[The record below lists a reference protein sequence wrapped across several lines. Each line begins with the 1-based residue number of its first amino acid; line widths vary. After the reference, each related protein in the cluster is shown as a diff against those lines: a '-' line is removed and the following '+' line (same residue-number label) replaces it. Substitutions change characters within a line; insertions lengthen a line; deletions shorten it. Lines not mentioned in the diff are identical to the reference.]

1 MNIRNTIILKKINK
15 QYFFFSI
22 KLIFFILLT
31 LNIIEFTN
39 KFGKKKKIGVVGLK
53 HHQNIGNNLLKYSI
67 FILLKKYGFDP
78 YIIGKYT
85 GNSNITF
92 LKNYVNVRI
101 IKHFSEIKENDYDI
115 LMVNSDQ
122 TWRKWNKDFYNIAFL
137 KFSNKWI
144 IPKFIYG
151 TSIGFSK
158 WMFTKKDEYIAK
170 YLLKK
175 FTGISVRDKLLVQ
188 LIYNHLGFKSLLVL
202 DPTLLINKK
211 YYLQIIKNYKSYINE
226 NDSYIFIYKIIHKI
240 KKKINLFAIKA
251 SKKLNYKIFKVDMNE
266 NEYIEKFLYGINHCK
281 AVITDSFH
289 GTIFAIIFNK
299 PFIAFKK
306 KNDERFKTLRYLL
319 GINDRFVDSNKIP
332 DLNLLNKPLSIN
344 KTKLNQLKLLS
355 LKFLKKNLNISSY
368 LY

>member
-240 KKKINLFAIKA
+240 KKKNKFICNQ
-251 SKKLNYKIFKVDMNE
+251 SK
-266 NEYIEKFLYGINHCK
+266 
-281 AVITDSFH
+281 
-289 GTIFAIIFNK
+289 
-299 PFIAFKK
+299 
-306 KNDERFKTLRYLL
+306 
-319 GINDRFVDSNKIP
+319 
-332 DLNLLNKPLSIN
+332 
-344 KTKLNQLKLLS
+344 
-355 LKFLKKNLNISSY
+355 
-368 LY
+368 